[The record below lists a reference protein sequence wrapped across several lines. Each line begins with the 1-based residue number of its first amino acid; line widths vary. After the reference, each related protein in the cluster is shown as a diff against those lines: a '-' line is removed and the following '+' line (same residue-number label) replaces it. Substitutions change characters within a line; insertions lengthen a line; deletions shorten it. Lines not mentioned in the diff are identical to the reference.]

1 MVCGFLNG
9 YVSVTIGYLYY
20 TPIIYNINNF
30 LKNNRAYTAYSILY
44 TKGCGGLKVEAK
56 DIPIMHKFMPEFWN
70 TIKEFY
76 NVENNDEYFDALHK
90 RFEDLYEIY
99 PDSLARYL
107 SLAFYKWAAD
117 VSNGKCKV

>member
-1 MVCGFLNG
+1 MA
-9 YVSVTIGYLYY
+9 SV
-20 TPIIYNINNF
+20 
-30 LKNNRAYTAYSILY
+30 K
-44 TKGCGGLKVEAK
+44 KEE
-56 DIPIMHKFMPEFWN
+56 IPIMAMFMPEFWN

-76 NVENNDEYFDALHK
+76 NVENNDEYFGALHK

-117 VSNGKCKV
+117 VSIGKCKI